1 MALRNITVRGD
12 EILAKKCKTITS
24 ITPRLLT
31 LAEDMV
37 ETMYKARGV
46 GLAAEQ
52 VGRLEA
58 LCVIDVPGDCEEDD
72 ATREFNARVEMP
84 LVMFNPQILS
94 LEGEQTGKEGCLSF
108 PDMGAPLARA
118 AEVTVQYL
126 DAAGR
131 PQIATVRGFL
141 ARAVQHE
148 TDHLNGLLY
157 VDRLA
162 ADDRAKIERKMET
175 LCRKN
180 GGCA

>member
-1 MALRNITVRGD
+1 MVLPIVKYGDKILREKAAPVRQV
-12 EILAKKCKTITS
+12 
-24 ITPRLLT
+24 TPDLVR
-31 LAEDMV
+31 LAENMV
-37 ETMYKARGV
+37 ATMHKARGV

-72 ATREFNARVEMP
+72 ATREFNSRVEMP

-94 LEGEQTGKEGCLSF
+94 LEGEQAGKEGCLSF

-126 DAAGR
+126 DAAGL
-131 PQIATVRGFL
+131 PQIATVRGVL

-148 TDHLNGLLY
+148 TVHLNGVLY

-162 ADDRAKIERKMET
+162 ADDRAKIERKIEA

>member
-1 MALRNITVRGD
+1 MVLPIVKYGDKILREKAVPVRQV
-12 EILAKKCKTITS
+12 
-24 ITPRLLT
+24 TPDLLR
-31 LAEDMV
+31 LAENMIT
-37 ETMYKARGV
+37 TMHKARGV

-52 VGRLEA
+52 VGHLEA
-58 LCVIDVPGDCEEDD
+58 LCVIDVPPDCEEDD

-94 LEGEQTGKEGCLSF
+94 LEGAQTGKEGCLSF

-126 DAAGR
+126 DVAGR

-148 TDHLNGLLY
+148 TDHLGGVLY
-157 VDRLA
+157 VDRLT
-162 ADDRAKIERKMET
+162 ADDRAKIERKIET

>member
-1 MALRNITVRGD
+1 MVLPIVKYGEKVLREKAVPVPMVTPELVR
-12 EILAKKCKTITS
+12 
-24 ITPRLLT
+24 

-37 ETMYKARGV
+37 ATMHKARGV

-58 LCVIDVPGDCEEDD
+58 LCVIDVPADCEEDD
-72 ATREFNARVEMP
+72 ATREFNSRVEMP

-94 LEGEQTGKEGCLSF
+94 LDGEQEGREGCLSF
-108 PDMGAPLARA
+108 PNMGAPLRRA

-148 TDHLNGLLY
+148 TDHLNGVLY

-162 ADDRAKIERKMET
+162 ADDRAKIERKIEA

-180 GGCA
+180 GGCV